1 MIFTDRAHVKEDTA
15 YAILR
20 ARQTLWREPFV
31 RGHAPPRWGLMS
43 RVQRGITTH
52 RVLPQDVNHL
62 GTLFGGRLME
72 WMDGAAEIAAARY
85 AQRVVVTVA
94 MEQVTFTRSVQMG
107 DLVRIEAAID
117 RVGRTSIRV
126 QVTAWRE
133 TVDGTTMVACAAR
146 LTFVALDANGRPVA
160 VERSASP
167 ADTGR
172 SRATHASPISPA

>member
-1 MIFTDRAHVKEDTA
+1 MIVVGGIPDKILIFTDRAHVKEDTA

-94 MEQVTFTRSVQMG
+94 MEQVTFTRSVQVG
-107 DLVRIEAAID
+107 DRWRWSVPLRPRIRA
-117 RVGRTSIRV
+117 GPV
-126 QVTAWRE
+126 QPTR
-133 TVDGTTMVACAAR
+133 R
-146 LTFVALDANGRPVA
+146 RYHRRDAEEK
-160 VERSASP
+160 ERM
-167 ADTGR
+167 DT
-172 SRATHASPISPA
+172 P